1 MSETRPMHNSAR
13 IASNAMRA
21 AARRMFGTAEQKI
34 RNVYNDFRRQWHS
47 YVQPFSVW
55 HVENR
60 MRDFATANN
69 IKLTDGDMYMSVKG
83 ITHARRTTKVGSG
96 KAVTENAIS
105 KFPNSRSRMDLYC
118 DLKKL

>member
-1 MSETRPMHNSAR
+1 MSETQPMHNSAR

-60 MRDFATANN
+60 MRDLPLPT
-69 IKLTDGDMYMSVKG
+69 I
-83 ITHARRTTKVGSG
+83 
-96 KAVTENAIS
+96 
-105 KFPNSRSRMDLYC
+105 
-118 DLKKL
+118 